1 MGGLAVSENLYI
13 GYDDVT
19 VTQEQL
25 TDLKA
30 QQDAAEGIQKY
41 YKFKAWLHY
50 ANLQRWQ
57 EQGHHYHYMSG
68 PFSLY
73 CTCGLTIFTDGR
85 QFGVR
90 GTRISDEVAEK
101 LEHLNLS
108 KVQMY
113 RGHRDLPEMARETI
127 AITVDYIE
135 DEESDDFLWTVI
147 CQGCGDHVSE
157 VHGAA
162 AGAFEHLHNE
172 SCNKPNEKSL

>member
-1 MGGLAVSENLYI
+1 MAQKFGGGQMSSKNLYI

-25 TDLKA
+25 DDLKA
-30 QQDAAEGIQKY
+30 QQNAAEGMQKY
-41 YKFKAWLHY
+41 YKFKAWFHF

-57 EQGHHYHYMSG
+57 EQGHHYHYLSG
-68 PFSLY
+68 PFSVN

-85 QFGVR
+85 QFGIR
-90 GTRISDEVAEK
+90 GLRISDQIAEK

-135 DEESDDFLWTVI
+135 DEGSVEFLWTVI

-157 VHGAA
+157 ANGAA
-162 AGAFEHLHNE
+162 AGAFEYLHNN
-172 SCNKPNEKSL
+172 SCT